1 MIGEVK
7 LNELPVS
14 VEYKANEI
22 PADRSDIEIIKVLL
36 GGKDITKALELIGYD
51 FDIIADD
58 LVEQINN

>member
-22 PADRSDIEIIKVLL
+22 PADRSDIEIIRVLL

>member
-22 PADRSDIEIIKVLL
+22 PADRSDIEIIRVLL

-51 FDIIADD
+51 FDVIADD

>member
-22 PADRSDIEIIKVLL
+22 PADRSDIEIHRVLL

>member
-22 PADRSDIEIIKVLL
+22 PADRSDIEIIRVLL
-36 GGKDITKALELIGYD
+36 GGKDITKALELIGHD